1 MFDFS
6 FMSLLMGYFKHT
18 LVIRNCYLYS
28 DLAKNMAGYSG
39 EVAALHKNYQA
50 ALKRAKSRQA
60 VLNCYWKHKA
70 QHERLLKKHLREE
83 MAQVN
88 RIKSKIK
95 YQ

>member
-1 MFDFS
+1 
-6 FMSLLMGYFKHT
+6 
-18 LVIRNCYLYS
+18 
-28 DLAKNMAGYSG
+28 MASYSG
-39 EVAALHKNYQA
+39 EVASLHKGYQA

-70 QHERLLKKHLREE
+70 QHEQLLKKHLREE

-95 YQ
+95 YK